1 MGDLAVL
8 NKFTQIKQ
16 WIIQKRWKMI
26 LSIIIIV
33 FCFIFWIKNVH
44 VVDNLILDN
53 HKMELL
59 SKDLIS
65 ENENLRRKLTQ
76 FKAPERIIKIAELK
90 GLILNEEAP
99 IVLSNNPDITGEAA
113 K

>member
-1 MGDLAVL
+1 ML
-8 NKFTQIKQ
+8 NKFTQIKN
-16 WIIQKRWKMI
+16 WIIQKRWKVI

-33 FCFIFWIKNVH
+33 FCFIFWIKNVNI
-44 VVDNLILDN
+44 VDDLILEN
-53 HKMELL
+53 HRMELL
-59 SKDLIS
+59 QNDLIS

-76 FKAPERIIKIAELK
+76 FKAPDRIIKIAELK

-99 IVLSNNPDITGEAA
+99 IVLTHNPEIEDDE